1 MTFEI
6 TEIVFF
12 GDFTRNTPRKR
23 VYYLTPAAHSGQ
35 VLFDNDRLETLKLWL
50 DRFPS
55 VEHLGQN
62 DGVATRW
69 TRSLPLASSE
79 PRSTNLSTSPTSTVK
94 RHRTKVKMHRSL
106 KTQRQFQQLSDGFR
120 SIFGKYVSVN
130 T

>member
-55 VEHLGQN
+55 V
-62 DGVATRW
+62 
-69 TRSLPLASSE
+69 
-79 PRSTNLSTSPTSTVK
+79 
-94 RHRTKVKMHRSL
+94 
-106 KTQRQFQQLSDGFR
+106 
-120 SIFGKYVSVN
+120 
-130 T
+130 

>member
-1 MTFEI
+1 MTLEI

-23 VYYLTPAAHSGQ
+23 VYYRTPAAHSGQ

-62 DGVATRW
+62 DSVATRW
-69 TRSLPLASSE
+69 TPSLPLASSE

-106 KTQRQFQQLSDGFR
+106 KTERQFQQLSDGFR

>member
-62 DGVATRW
+62 DSAATRW
-69 TRSLPLASSE
+69 TASLPLASSE

-94 RHRTKVKMHRSL
+94 
-106 KTQRQFQQLSDGFR
+106 
-120 SIFGKYVSVN
+120 
-130 T
+130 